1 MSKIIIIKKEDGGV
15 VKITPNQS
23 KYGDEDGKIPY
34 SECKALQPYIDE
46 GLEWFICDHEDLPSK
61 SDCESRKQLY
71 HDGNSVKID
80 TDWSI
85 RLMPD
90 QLIKKK
96 HLARLC
102 KKIDAELEKETPC
115 PISLAKLQRSHS
127 ICKDKKAGVNNDDH
141 FWSKIALENLD
152 DHEASGGE
160 EKKTIC
166 EKLKAKIKE
175 LQGE

>member
-1 MSKIIIIKKEDGGV
+1 MSKIIIVKKEDGGV
-15 VKITPNQS
+15 IKITPNQS

-71 HDGNSVKID
+71 HDGDSVKVD

-96 HLARLC
+96 YLSRLN
-102 KKIDAELEKETPC
+102 KKIDDELEKSSPDAVE
-115 PISLAKLQRSHS
+115 LLKLFRLYTS
-127 ICKDKKAGVNNDDH
+127 CKERKAGVHNEDS
-141 FWSKIALENLD
+141 FWVKTALENL
-152 DHEASGGE
+152 E
-160 EKKTIC
+160 ESVEDGNHDKKSIRT
-166 EKLKAKIKE
+166 KLKQKIKE
-175 LQGE
+175 LDGE